1 MTDVFISYSRKDTD
15 FVKVLHQAL
24 RRSKFEAWVDWQNIP
39 LTADWWEEIKRG
51 IEAADTFI
59 FVISPDSI
67 NSKVCREEVD
77 HATSHNK
84 RMVPVVHREEFDS
97 VYMHQGLS
105 RHNWLYFRQH
115 DDFDQAFQSLV
126 KAINL
131 DLPYVRIHTRLLTRA
146 LEWEHKQ
153 RRDDLLLRGR
163 DLLEAEQWLGDAIEQ
178 QREPLVSEQHKTF
191 VHKSREVEAAHQRLL
206 KAGERA
212 RRQVRFGSAVLGLT
226 LLVAAGVGILTVAA
240 YRRLNHAEIQAL
252 ITEANTAFK
261 ENRQTSAALALAL
274 QAGDRLQQKRL
285 LQGRQELTDKLLPTL
300 LKTNYWILEQD
311 RLEDHTSDVLSVTI
325 SADGQHYVT
334 TSADET
340 AILWDLAGAEP
351 KLLEGHSDW
360 VREARF
366 TPDGDQLAT
375 VSDDRTIRF
384 WSLEGVQQ
392 SRLTDAHDDYIYSLD
407 FSPTGKTFATA
418 SEDGTV
424 RLWTSAGDPIKTLMA
439 DGVDDLPLH
448 DAAVR
453 SVRFNAQGQLA
464 TAGRDGMIRLWDG
477 QGQLL
482 GKWAGHTNEIT
493 ALAFSPPM
501 ASANQL
507 LASAALD
514 GKVKLW
520 NLEQDTAVRTLT
532 LTPSGQPDEL
542 WSVALSPDGQW
553 IAAGGHQ
560 DRVYIWRRDGVHVAT
575 LEGHSDRIRSVAF
588 SPDSTTLISTAEDD
602 TVRRWRWPNP
612 GLIALKTHQDAV
624 FVTATSPDGERIALA
639 GEAGTVSLWDRQ
651 GRHLNTLDGLGSSIY
666 GLDLTNDDTLAVAT
680 ANGRVGL
687 WRSQLTNPVFF
698 TAHNDEAAIR
708 SLAFSPD
715 GQQFATAGDD
725 GTIKIW
731 PTAGPF
737 QRPLAVLAGH
747 EGPIYSVS
755 FNADGSQ
762 LVTAGDDGTVR
773 LWDASGQEISQFV
786 GSGADVYHARFS
798 PDGSQIVSVGEDTIG
813 RIWRVDDG
821 AEVATLQGHHEAE
834 IWEVAYSP
842 DGQRIATASDDGTVG
857 LWRSDGQLLISLPGH
872 GDEVNSLRFSPDGT
886 RLISA
891 SADTTG
897 LIWDVEDLSLD
908 ALMARGC
915 RWFNQGTGGSRAVD
929 GVCDR
934 NSQPQN

>member
-1 MTDVFISYSRKDTD
+1 MMDVFISYSRKDTD

-24 RRSKFEAWVDWQNIP
+24 SHSKLEAWVDWQNIP

-67 NSKVCREEVD
+67 NSKICREEVE
-77 HATSHNK
+77 HATNHNK

-105 RHNWLYFRQH
+105 RHNWLYFRQD
-115 DDFDQAFQSLV
+115 DDFEQAFQSLV

-131 DLPYVRIHTRLLTRA
+131 DLPYVRTHTRLLTRA

-153 RRDDLLLRGR
+153 RRDDLLLRGQ
-163 DLLEAEQWLGDAIEQ
+163 DLLEAEQWLGDSIKQ

-191 VHKSREVEAAHQRLL
+191 IHKSREVETAHQRLL
-206 KAGERA
+206 ETGDRA
-212 RRQVRFGSAVLGLT
+212 RRQVRFGRAVLGLT

-240 YRRLNHAEIQAL
+240 YRRLNYAEIQAL

-261 ENRQTSAALALAL
+261 ENRQTSEALTLAL
-274 QAGDRLQQKRL
+274 QAGDQLQQKRL
-285 LQGRQELTDKLLPTL
+285 LQGRQELTAKLLPTL

-334 TSADET
+334 TSADEI
-340 AILWDLAGAEP
+340 AILWDLAGASP

-375 VSDDRTIRF
+375 VGDDRTIRF
-384 WSLEGVQQ
+384 WSLEGVQK
-392 SRLTDAHDDYIYSLD
+392 SRLAEAHDDYIYGLD

-424 RLWTSAGDPIKTLMA
+424 KLWTLDGAPINTLIA
-439 DGVDDLPLH
+439 DGADLPLN
-448 DAAVR
+448 DSAVR
-453 SVRFNAQGQLA
+453 SVRFNAKGQLA

-477 QGQLL
+477 TGQLL

-493 ALAFSPPM
+493 ALAFSPSAVS
-501 ASANQL
+501 ASQQ
-507 LASAALD
+507 LASVALD

-520 NLEQDTAVRTLT
+520 NLEKDKAIRTLT
-532 LTPSGQPDEL
+532 LTPPGESDEL
-542 WSVALSPDGQW
+542 WSVAFSPDGQW

-560 DRVYIWRRDGVHVAT
+560 DRVYVWRRDGVHVAT
-575 LEGHSDRIRSVAF
+575 LEGHTDRIRAVAF
-588 SPDSTTLISTAEDD
+588 SPDNTTLISTAEDD

-612 GLIALKTHQDAV
+612 GLIALKMHQDAV
-624 FVTATSPDGERIALA
+624 FVAATSPDGERIALA
-639 GEAGTVSLWDRQ
+639 GVEGTVSLWDKH
-651 GRHLNTLDGLGSSIY
+651 GRYLNILDGLDSPIY
-666 GLDLTNDDTLAVAT
+666 ALDLANNDTLAIAA

-687 WRSQLTNPVFF
+687 WRSQQTNPVFF
-698 TAHNDEAAIR
+698 TAHGDEAAIR

-715 GQQFATAGDD
+715 GQWFATASDD
-725 GTIKIW
+725 GTAKIW

-737 QRPLAVLAGH
+737 RRPLVVLEGH
-747 EGPIYSVS
+747 KGPLYSVS
-755 FNADGSQ
+755 FSADGHQ
-762 LVTAGDDGTVR
+762 LVTTGDDGSVR
-773 LWDASGQEISQFV
+773 LWSAQGQEIRQFL
-786 GSGADVYHARFS
+786 GSGADVYNAHFS
-798 PDGSQIVSVGEDTIG
+798 PDGSRIVSVGEETIG

-821 AEVATLQGHHEAE
+821 AEVAILQGHHEAA
-834 IWEVAYSP
+834 IWEVAFSP

-857 LWRSDGQLLISLPGH
+857 LWRSDGQLLISLQGH
-872 GDEVNSLRFSPDGT
+872 RDEVNSIRFSPDGT

-891 SADTTG
+891 STDTTG
-897 LIWDVEDLSLD
+897 LIWDVEDLSFD

-915 RWFNQGTGGSRAVD
+915 RWFDDGAGSSRVEAVEAI
-929 GVCDR
+929 CDR
-934 NSQPQN
+934 NS